1 MVGVATAQV
10 YCQGQSSMVML
21 FLDFAHSANLSAQLP
36 EIKESCASAK
46 TQLQVLAH
54 LTKISEW
61 KSAFRRLAF
70 ITFPPTLLRSI
81 HVLLIMYGKE
91 VYFAVNSILNS
102 SVTTDMHP

>member
-21 FLDFAHSANLSAQLP
+21 FLDFAHSAKLSAQLP

-61 KSAFRRLAF
+61 KSAFWRMAF
-70 ITFPPTLLRSI
+70 ITFPHTRWRSVR
-81 HVLLIMYGKE
+81 VLLIMYGEE
-91 VYFAVNSILNS
+91 VYFAFDLIINS
-102 SVTTDMHP
+102 SVTNDMHP